1 MGNTSPQKIEE
12 LIKKINW
19 LHLSFKKSDYQE
31 ISALEK
37 SLLKEKLIQL
47 YDEVENI
54 KTQKAVSKPIIKV
67 EEKKI
72 KAKEIEQK
80 SIEKASVE
88 VAKPSATI
96 EKEANTEVSLPTKD
110 LPKEEKKEEQKKRSF
125 EKVEALHQQV
135 AKPKRDMRVI
145 IDLNKSFIF
154 KAELFEQNNTLYNQ
168 FIEQINATRT
178 EENAQM
184 VLNNWTMKMN
194 WNIEENK
201 AFDLLSK
208 SVEKRFLP
216 LI

>member
-72 KAKEIEQK
+72 EPKEIEQK
-80 SIEKASVE
+80 PIEKASVE

-96 EKEANTEVSLPTKD
+96 AKEANTEVSLPTKD

-135 AKPKRDMRVI
+135 AKPKRDMREI

-168 FIEQINATRT
+168 FIEQMNATRT

-194 WNIEENK
+194 WNTEENK